1 MPAAR
6 AVSALPRHLAVA
18 YGILIVY
25 ACLHP
30 LAGWRPTGLPLL
42 DFLSAPWP
50 KYYRGADIV
59 LNVLGFLPFGFVLVP
74 ALSARVG
81 RTRAVI
87 VATLI
92 AGALSFTM
100 EVMQNF
106 LPTRVSSNV
115 DLGANLAGGF
125 VGALLGACCGHAL
138 FDRRGWLH
146 RWRTERIIGGHSGDV
161 GLMLL
166 GLWLLAQLVPDG
178 LLFGSGD
185 LRQMLGLPT
194 PLHFNPERFILL
206 ESTLVATTAVA
217 VGLFARCMMREASP
231 WPIALLLLLGIGA
244 KATATSSFFAPGSAL
259 IWLTPGTSRG
269 LLYGVPLLAIALL
282 LPRLLQ
288 HAFAG
293 LTMLTATTLTN
304 LLPENPYFVAGQT
317 LLQPGNFLNF
327 HGLTQLTAN
336 LWPFLALAYLSAVG
350 LWRGE
355 HLADGAPGAA
365 SPARRL

>member
-30 LAGWRPTGLPLL
+30 LAGWKPTGLPLL

-59 LNVLGFLPFGFVLVP
+59 LNVLGFVPLGFVLAP
-74 ALSARVG
+74 AQPERLG
-81 RTRAVI
+81 RAGAVV

-100 EVMQNF
+100 EITQNF
-106 LPTRVSSNV
+106 LPSRVSSNV
-115 DLGANLAGGF
+115 DLGANLAGAV
-125 VGALLGACCGHAL
+125 VGALLGARWGHAL

-146 RWRTERIIGGHSGDV
+146 RWRSERIIAGHSGDF

-166 GLWLLAQLVPDG
+166 GLWLLAQLVPDS
-178 LLFGSGD
+178 LLFGTGD

-194 PLHFNPERFILL
+194 PLHFNPERFIQL
-206 ESTLVATTAVA
+206 ESTLVAATTLA
-217 VGLFARCMMREASP
+217 VGLFTRCMMREASP
-231 WPIALLLLLGIGA
+231 WPTVLLLLLGIGA
-244 KATATSSFFAPGSAL
+244 KATATSSFFSPDAAL

-288 HAFAG
+288 HALAG
-293 LTMLTATTLTN
+293 LTMLTATTLMN
-304 LLPENPYFVAGQT
+304 LLPENPYVVVGQA
-317 LLQPGNFLNF
+317 LPRSGNFLNF
-327 HGLTQLTAN
+327 HGVTQLTAN

-355 HLADGAPGAA
+355 HLAGSADGAAP
-365 SPARRL
+365 SARQL